1 MPISSTQI
9 SCSRVRRKRVRGRPS
24 SLLKFPSVFSTRYF
38 CPSTEATMSLVVVLP
53 TLPVMPI
60 TGMGNL
66 AL

>member
-1 MPISSTQI
+1 M
-9 SCSRVRRKRVRGRPS
+9 
-24 SLLKFPSVFSTRYF
+24 LKFPSVFSTWYF
-38 CPSTEATMSLVVVLP
+38 CPRTAATMSLVVVLP